1 MASAGKILITPK
13 GKWNS
18 GTEYEVLDLVRH
30 NGIPWLAKETV
41 QEIEPSDG
49 NDRYWFKLLDV
60 DKLINNKIS
69 QYMTEKG
76 L

>member
-13 GKWNS
+13 GEWNS
-18 GTEYEVLDLVRH
+18 GTKYEVLDLVRY

-41 QEIEPSDG
+41 QGIEPSDG

-60 DKLINNKIS
+60 DELINNKIS

>member
-1 MASAGKILITPK
+1 MASAGKILITAK
-13 GKWNS
+13 GEWNS

-41 QEIEPSDG
+41 QGIEPTDS

-60 DKLINNKIS
+60 DELINNKIS

>member
-1 MASAGKILITPK
+1 M
-13 GKWNS
+13 
-18 GTEYEVLDLVRH
+18 LDLVRH

-41 QEIEPSDG
+41 QGIEPTDS

-60 DKLINNKIS
+60 DELINNKIS

>member
-13 GKWNS
+13 GVWEEE
-18 GTEYEVLDLVRH
+18 TEYEVLDLVRH

-41 QEIEPSDG
+41 QRIEPLDG
-49 NDRYWFKLLDV
+49 NDRFWFKLLDV
-60 DKLINNKIS
+60 DELINNKIS

>member
-13 GKWNS
+13 GEWNS

-41 QEIEPSDG
+41 QGIEPKDS

-60 DKLINNKIS
+60 DELINNKIS

>member
-13 GKWNS
+13 GEWNS

-30 NGIPWLAKETV
+30 KGIPWLAKETV
-41 QEIEPSDG
+41 QEIEPTDS

-60 DKLINNKIS
+60 DELIDNKIS